1 MKTFKATF
9 IALVIA
15 GLAGGVFYFTT
26 SSANVD
32 LGTGLTCHH
41 SLGGCG

>member
-15 GLAGGVFYFTT
+15 ALAGGVFYFST
-26 SSANVD
+26 SNADVD
-32 LGTGLTCHH
+32 LGTSLTCHH
-41 SLGGCG
+41 SFGGCG